1 MDKKNAPAAVAPETV
16 ASEGG
21 ASKRGASVDWAS
33 LRADGPLHKIG
44 DCLLANEEYM
54 DTYSALRQVCR
65 NWRSGLPEPDVHLHE
80 WIMVEHVLPRAADFT
95 FLHLRT
101 SRYVTIDLTE
111 VHARYYFVGFYR
123 GVIVLA
129 QKNQP
134 HKIRLLNPL
143 TKTLNTR
150 FEAHMPYV
158 ILKSVAVMKSPT
170 MVFVSKDYPAEIAWV
185 DESTP
190 TKGIDE
196 DWGEGRFSTEHHS
209 LRCITPF
216 NGELYAI
223 AVNNFEFG
231 KLVCTNNVQLEQRAS
246 SVNMDTLFSFPE
258 LGNNKFYLVK
268 SDGALLLVLLDNKH
282 LEEGQPL
289 VYRVDTE
296 SRSLHAVNN
305 IGSRAFFVHYIRC
318 ISVDT
323 RVHPTLRPGCIYY
336 AFGLYQRVL

>member
-1 MDKKNAPAAVAPETV
+1 ML
-16 ASEGG
+16 S
-21 ASKRGASVDWAS
+21 SS
-33 LRADGPLHKIG
+33 I
-44 DCLLANEEYM
+44 Y
-54 DTYSALRQVCR
+54 
-65 NWRSGLPEPDVHLHE
+65 
-80 WIMVEHVLPRAADFT
+80 F
-95 FLHLRT
+95 
-101 SRYVTIDLTE
+101 
-111 VHARYYFVGFYR
+111 RYYFVGFCR

-143 TKTLNTR
+143 TKTLNTM
-150 FEAHMPYV
+150 FEAHMPNV

-246 SVNMDTLFSFPE
+246 TVKMDTLFSFPE

-268 SDGALLLVLLDNKH
+268 ADGALLLVLLDNKH
-282 LEEGQPL
+282 LEEGQSL

-296 SRSLHAVNN
+296 SHSLHAVNN

-336 AFGLYQRVL
+336 TDFGYIREYFDDIKAWDEWPIHVNRLGNYGMRNEQRPYRLEDVLAAHCRRKEFNENFLQIREWSDEEIYAE

>member
-1 MDKKNAPAAVAPETV
+1 
-16 ASEGG
+16 
-21 ASKRGASVDWAS
+21 
-33 LRADGPLHKIG
+33 
-44 DCLLANEEYM
+44 
-54 DTYSALRQVCR
+54 
-65 NWRSGLPEPDVHLHE
+65 
-80 WIMVEHVLPRAADFT
+80 
-95 FLHLRT
+95 
-101 SRYVTIDLTE
+101 
-111 VHARYYFVGFYR
+111 
-123 GVIVLA
+123 
-129 QKNQP
+129 
-134 HKIRLLNPL
+134 
-143 TKTLNTR
+143 
-150 FEAHMPYV
+150 
-158 ILKSVAVMKSPT
+158 

-336 AFGLYQRVL
+336 ADLGYIREYFDDIKAWDEWPIRVDRLGNYGMRNEQRPYRLEDVLAAHCRRKEFNEYFLQIREWSDEEIYAE